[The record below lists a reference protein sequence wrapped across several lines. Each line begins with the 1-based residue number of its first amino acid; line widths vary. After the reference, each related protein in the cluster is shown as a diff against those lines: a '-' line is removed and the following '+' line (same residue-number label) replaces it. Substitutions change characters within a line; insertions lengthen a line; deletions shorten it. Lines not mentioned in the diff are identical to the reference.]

1 MTYLSDRH
9 LVVRHKG
16 EISEKQNLPG
26 GTGQGTR
33 LGMFL
38 FIVLVT
44 NIGSKKDQ
52 ITHQLGKVLTQKM
65 SKREPIK
72 AIHAKY
78 LDDISFCSA
87 VNLKSD
93 LVYVDHK
100 TLPVNYHQRTG
111 HVLKDGHEAYL
122 E

>member
-52 ITHQLGKVLTQKM
+52 ITHQLGIRQGFSPKNVE
-65 SKREPIK
+65 KRT
-72 AIHAKY
+72 
-78 LDDISFCSA
+78 
-87 VNLKSD
+87 N
-93 LVYVDHK
+93 
-100 TLPVNYHQRTG
+100 
-111 HVLKDGHEAYL
+111 
-122 E
+122 